1 VYEKLNKARKMLH
14 TKGMKM
20 TGKNKFADYEYFE
33 LADFIPAVITICDEV
48 GIIPLVSF
56 AEDIATMEVV
66 DVTDSTKITF
76 TSPMSTALLKG
87 CHPVQNLGA
96 VETYVRRY
104 LYQTAFEIVEH
115 DALNAT
121 QGADKPKQLG
131 KPVGKYPVA
140 FDTDAPAEEQPVKQ
154 PAWLPPQRFTPG
166 DAYKHLKSL
175 ATEEE
180 VKETLKNLGASRS
193 SEITYDIYKSA
204 VCFLCDFPDTEKD
217 AA

>member
-1 VYEKLNKARKMLH
+1 MSVHEKLNKARRQLH
-14 TKGMKM
+14 AKGMKM

-33 LADFIPAVITICDEV
+33 LGDFIPDVITICDEV

-56 AEDIATMEVV
+56 AETIATMEVI
-66 DVTDSTKITF
+66 DTTDGSKITF
-76 TSPMSTALLKG
+76 TSPMSTAQLKG

-131 KPVGKYPVA
+131 KPWENPRSNSRPKLLPMNRLRSNPHGSRHSGSL
-140 FDTDAPAEEQPVKQ
+140 QPK
-154 PAWLPPQRFTPG
+154 PT
-166 DAYKHLKSL
+166 S
-175 ATEEE
+175 
-180 VKETLKNLGASRS
+180 
-193 SEITYDIYKSA
+193 I
-204 VCFLCDFPDTEKD
+204 
-217 AA
+217 